1 MGGYGQ
7 WVISNSD
14 LWVAHIEAWLSVYW
28 LSLSRSAYILGRGET
43 NHVTMIEHVAIVY
56 WCDGAGHAARAI
68 PVAKELRSRG
78 IEVSIGGGGPGERF
92 VDLNGFEQPDLT
104 TVTVEGATPRAFL
117 EHTLVDLVP
126 SSVRRWREVTA
137 WLRRKEPDVLITDD
151 VFAGLAAA
159 GLGIDFYRIDHLTTD
174 LFGAVWGPPLAVYN
188 QVSLQFA
195 EGIIVTSLWPDDP
208 APDGTTR
215 VGPLAQEGETSDG
228 IEPYDVLLNPGSHGD
243 HFGEIRTRLETSGY
257 DVRTVG
263 DDDWETK
270 PTMTPYTAA
279 ADVVVCTGFSSIA
292 DTVVAGTPCVIY
304 PFLPFQRALAERA
317 AAKQL
322 TGISM
327 ATTVDRVID
336 RVEEHVNSDVTP
348 DYDNGAP
355 AFVDT
360 VLAGIDDTP

>member
-1 MGGYGQ
+1 
-7 WVISNSD
+7 
-14 LWVAHIEAWLSVYW
+14 
-28 LSLSRSAYILGRGET
+28 
-43 NHVTMIEHVAIVY
+43 MIEKVAIVY
-56 WCDGAGHAARAI
+56 WCDGAGHAARSI
-68 PVAKELRSRG
+68 PVAKEFRARG
-78 IEVSIGGGGPGERF
+78 IEVAIGGGGPGERF
-92 VDLNGFEQPDLT
+92 VDLNGFDQPDLT
-104 TVTVEGATPRAFL
+104 TVTVEGNTPKAFL
-117 EHTLVDLVP
+117 EHTLFDLVP
-126 SSVRRWREVTA
+126 SSVRRLREVTG
-137 WLRRKEPDVLITDD
+137 WLREEDPDVLITDD

-159 GLGIDFYRIDHLTTD
+159 RLGIDFYRIDHLTTD
-174 LFGAVWGPPLAVYN
+174 LFGAVWGPPLAFYN

-208 APDGTTR
+208 APEGTTR
-215 VGPLAQEGETSDG
+215 VGPLAQEGDPEEAV
-228 IEPYDVLLNPGSHGD
+228 EPYDVLLNPGSHGD
-243 HFGEIRTRLETSGY
+243 HFGVLRERLEAKGY

-292 DTVVAGTPCVIY
+292 DTVVAGTPCVIF

-317 AAKQL
+317 EAKHL
-322 TGISM
+322 PGISM

-336 RVEEHVNSDVTP
+336 RVEEYVGSDVAP

-360 VLAGIDDTP
+360 VVAGGDDPP

>member
-1 MGGYGQ
+1 
-7 WVISNSD
+7 
-14 LWVAHIEAWLSVYW
+14 
-28 LSLSRSAYILGRGET
+28 
-43 NHVTMIEHVAIVY
+43 MIEKVAIVY
-56 WCDGAGHAARAI
+56 WCDGAGHAARSI
-68 PVAKELRSRG
+68 PVAKEFRARG
-78 IEVSIGGGGPGERF
+78 IEVAIGGGGPGERF
-92 VDLNGFEQPDLT
+92 VDLNGFDQPDLT
-104 TVTVEGATPRAFL
+104 TVTVEGNTPKAFL
-117 EHTLVDLVP
+117 EHTLFDLVP
-126 SSVRRWREVTA
+126 SSVRRLREVTG
-137 WLRRKEPDVLITDD
+137 WLREEDPDVLITDD

-159 GLGIDFYRIDHLTTD
+159 RLGIDFYRIDHLTTD
-174 LFGAVWGPPLAVYN
+174 LFGAVWGPPLAFYN

-208 APDGTTR
+208 APEGTTR
-215 VGPLAQEGETSDG
+215 VGPLAQEGDPEEAV
-228 IEPYDVLLNPGSHGD
+228 EPYDVLLNPGSHGD
-243 HFGEIRTRLETSGY
+243 HFGVLRERLEAKSY

-304 PFLPFQRALAERA
+304 PFLPFQKALAERA
-317 AAKQL
+317 EAKHL
-322 TGISM
+322 PGISM

-336 RVEEHVNSDVTP
+336 RVEEYVGNDVAP

-360 VLAGIDDTP
+360 VLAGGDDPP

>member
-1 MGGYGQ
+1 
-7 WVISNSD
+7 
-14 LWVAHIEAWLSVYW
+14 
-28 LSLSRSAYILGRGET
+28 
-43 NHVTMIEHVAIVY
+43 MIEKVAIVY
-56 WCDGAGHAARAI
+56 WCDGAGHAARSI
-68 PVAKELRSRG
+68 PVAKEFRSRG
-78 IEVSIGGGGPGERF
+78 IEVAIGGGGPGERF
-92 VDLNGFEQPDLT
+92 VDLNGFEQPEFT
-104 TVTVEGATPRAFL
+104 TVTVEGNTPKAFL
-117 EHTLVDLVP
+117 EHTLFDLVP
-126 SSVRRWREVTA
+126 SSVRRLREVTA
-137 WLRRKEPDVLITDD
+137 WLREEEPDVLITDD

-159 GLGIDFYRIDHLTTD
+159 RLGIDFYRIDHLTTD
-174 LFGAVWGPPLAVYN
+174 LFGTVWGPPLAFYN
-188 QVSLQFA
+188 QVSLKFA

-208 APDGTTR
+208 APEGTTR
-215 VGPLAQEGETSDG
+215 VGPLAQEGDPEEAV
-228 IEPYDVLLNPGSHGD
+228 EPYDVLLNPGSHGD
-243 HFGEIRTRLETSGY
+243 HFGELRERLEVKGY

-304 PFLPFQRALAERA
+304 PFLPFQKALAERA
-317 AAKQL
+317 EAKHL

-336 RVEEHVNSDVTP
+336 RVEEYVGSDVAP

-360 VLAGIDDTP
+360 VLAGLDDPT

>member
-1 MGGYGQ
+1 
-7 WVISNSD
+7 
-14 LWVAHIEAWLSVYW
+14 
-28 LSLSRSAYILGRGET
+28 
-43 NHVTMIEHVAIVY
+43 
-56 WCDGAGHAARAI
+56 
-68 PVAKELRSRG
+68 
-78 IEVSIGGGGPGERF
+78 
-92 VDLNGFEQPDLT
+92 
-104 TVTVEGATPRAFL
+104 
-117 EHTLVDLVP
+117 
-126 SSVRRWREVTA
+126 
-137 WLRRKEPDVLITDD
+137 LITDD

-159 GLGIDFYRIDHLTTD
+159 RLGIDFYRIDHLTTD
-174 LFGAVWGPPLAVYN
+174 LFGAVWGPPLAFYN

-208 APDGTTR
+208 APEGTTR
-215 VGPLAQEGETSDG
+215 VGPLAQEGDPEEAV
-228 IEPYDVLLNPGSHGD
+228 EPYDVLLNPGSHGD
-243 HFGEIRTRLETSGY
+243 HFGELRERLEAKGY

-292 DTVVAGTPCVIY
+292 DTVVAGTPCVIF
-304 PFLPFQRALAERA
+304 PFLPFQKALAERA
-317 AAKQL
+317 EAKHL

-336 RVEEHVNSDVTP
+336 RVEEYVDSDVAP

-360 VLAGIDDTP
+360 VLAGVDDPT